1 MLYKGKTSDL
11 KYSGGISIMSLQSER
26 EPENAIKSSP
36 PRFIGTYHGALLI
49 VLPLM
54 LFFVTAARGTTL
66 LDPKPESS
74 TTYFGFS
81 IAVLNDIDGDGVPDL
96 AVGAPF
102 QDGDFDVANGF
113 GPPQDVGKVWL
124 ISGASLGVITQL
136 NDPYFQTPNPTKFG
150 GFFGFSVASVGD
162 LNHDGVP
169 DVLVGVPHH
178 SNFGADHINAGEAF
192 VFSGRDGS
200 IIFTLT
206 DPDEEEGNSMGY
218 AVAGIGDVNGDGIPD
233 LLVGVPKKD
242 VSEDLPDVGSAYIF
256 SGANG
261 SFIRSLDPPA
271 QGGAEAN
278 GRFGTAVANA
288 GDVNG
293 DGVSDILI
301 GAPGQGRAYVFN
313 GATGALIRTIT
324 SPVAE
329 TLPSFGFAVAGG
341 RDVNGD
347 GIPDFVIGAPQQGG
361 KGAAFVFNGANG
373 TLLRTLRAAPQAFA
387 KFGASVALIPDVT
400 GDGRPDVMVGAPD
413 HTVNGL
419 LNAGETFIF
428 RGNNGKLF
436 KTVTSAMP
444 KAFAGFGYAIT
455 TADFNNNGTQKT
467 VVGTPFEDA
476 DLIENGDTVTHLQIG
491 QIEVQ

>member
-1 MLYKGKTSDL
+1 M
-11 KYSGGISIMSLQSER
+11 
-26 EPENAIKSSP
+26 
-36 PRFIGTYHGALLI
+36 
-49 VLPLM
+49 VVPLVVST
-54 LFFVTAARGTTL
+54 LFVTAARATTL
-66 LDPKPESS
+66 LDPKPEPS

-81 IAVLNDIDGDGVPDL
+81 IAVVGDVDGDGVPDL

-102 QDGDFDVANGF
+102 QDGDFASNNGF
-113 GPPQDVGKVWL
+113 GVPQDVGKVWL
-124 ISGASLGVITQL
+124 ISGATLGVITVL
-136 NDPYFQTPNPTKFG
+136 NDPFFQVPLDFPKFG

-178 SNFGADHINAGEAF
+178 SNFAADHINCGEAF
-192 VFSGRDGS
+192 VFSGRDAS

-206 DPDEEEGNSMGY
+206 DPDEEEGNRMGY
-218 AVAGIGDVNGDGIPD
+218 AVASLGDVNGDGIPD

-242 VSEDLPDVGSAYIF
+242 TPAGLPDVGSAYIF
-256 SGANG
+256 SGADG

-313 GATGALIRTIT
+313 GATGALIRTKT

-341 RDVNGD
+341 RDLNGD
-347 GIPDFVIGAPQQGG
+347 GIPDFVIGAPNQGRLE
-361 KGAAFVFNGANG
+361 GAAYVFSGADG
-373 TLLRTLRAAPQAFA
+373 TLLRTLRAARQAFA
-387 KFGASVALIPDVT
+387 KFGASVALSPDVT
-400 GDGRPDVMVGAPD
+400 GDGRPDIMVGAPD

-419 LNAGETFIF
+419 LNAGEAFIF
-428 RGNNGKLF
+428 RGNNGRLF

-444 KAFAGFGYAIT
+444 KAFAGFGYFIT

-476 DLIENGDTVTHLQIG
+476 DLIEGGDTVTHLQIG